1 VTRYG
6 GERNLY
12 GVRAAA
18 MAVSLALQTVI
29 MPKNYAMQAIVR
41 KVRERAMLERVG
53 IEEGGRVG

>member
-1 VTRYG
+1 
-6 GERNLY
+6 
-12 GVRAAA
+12 

>member
-18 MAVSLALQTVI
+18 MAVSLALQTVV
-29 MPKNYAMQAIVR
+29 PKNYAMQAIVER
-41 KVRERAMLERVG
+41 VRERAMLEKGWV
-53 IEEGGRVG
+53 E